1 MFLQNLFESI
11 ARTGKSDTAV
21 IGWGRGMGHKGH
33 MMLASSVITKAKS
46 LGGDPYFVV
55 SRTVGKDDPI
65 TPEEK
70 LAIYKKVFPQQ
81 GHIFQAASDQIPDL
95 TRVLTNLNQQ
105 GYKNAIVV
113 VGSDQ
118 VAAFQYLK
126 KYNGKPDKAGNIAFQ
141 FDKLDVISRQETGDP
156 SADQEG
162 PRATPM
168 RQVLLDPSKSEQEQF
183 AIWRRD
189 MPDNLSDEEVI
200 DLMRKAKQRMMSQP
214 KGKTLEGLDAA
225 SVRSIQVMLNK
236 KGANLDVDGKLG
248 PLTVKSIKKFFPK
261 ASSGSAPEPSKTT
274 AVQGKRI
281 KEMYLAELDKPS
293 GKLYIIVR
301 TDQTN
306 NVRVV
311 GDFATF
317 PEEVM
322 ARSTRV
328 GIKDK
333 EGRKERPLKV
343 NFLMT
348 DARQALAELN
358 RALKDV
364 DFIGGEA
371 AEFVFKESALK
382 SEIGP
387 QVKQLAKA
395 IEGGID
401 ERYKLYTTKDVGT
414 EPDSK
419 PKGVNH
425 YVIDPMTGK
434 SKLVPK
440 PGKPS
445 SQMGGHATVQ
455 PQTFKYTLQRT
466 ELMPKLRSMGFKFDG
481 NQIVLTA
488 KQRDQLV
495 QKLGPQWQQIF
506 GKSEKF
512 TEKMMPKSHF
522 AGSHKNKLGP
532 AAHLK
537 GKMKRPARKGDLV
550 GDAQESQTFEEKVIE
565 NLKKKRNPT
574 RDHLRQYPVSDKDVA
589 KPVKKPEKK
598 KPEQGVAEAVPFS
611 YGFVKP
617 PRKGSVAYWAE
628 KKRKEQEK
636 GKPPIEPKDQMVGVA
651 KVTKGV
657 AEGSLETDNM
667 VSHIGQVI
675 QSIYPRGGDKNTYMK
690 LVAQEMPRIVKAN
703 PKLFRRAFGMAYDR
717 FFHIDQDDDFDYTDY
732 SMRQGERGMAEEKQK
747 GVDGKACW
755 KGYKRMGTKKKGG
768 KTVDNCVPIGEG
780 LEQRMKALIAVLES
794 KHKK

>member
-1 MFLQNLFESI
+1 MLLQNLFESI

-95 TRVLTNLNQQ
+95 TRVLTSLNQQ

-126 KYNGKPDKAGNIAFQ
+126 KYNGRPDKAGNIAFQ

-168 RQVLLDPSKSEQEQF
+168 RQVLLDPTKSEQEQF
-183 AIWRRD
+183 AVWRRD

-200 DLMRKAKQRMMSQP
+200 DLMRKAKQRMISQP

-236 KGANLDVDGKLG
+236 KGANLDIDGKLG

-261 ASSGSAPEPSKTT
+261 AKSGPAPEADKTT

-301 TDQTN
+301 TDQTD

-358 RALKDV
+358 RALRDV

-387 QVKQLAKA
+387 QVRQLAKA
-395 IEGGID
+395 IDGGID
-401 ERYKLYTTKDVGT
+401 ERYKIYTGKDAGT
-414 EPDSK
+414 EPDHK
-419 PKGVNH
+419 PKGVSH
-425 YVIDPMTGK
+425 YVVDPMTGK

-512 TEKMMPKSHF
+512 TEKMMPKSNF
-522 AGSHKNKLGP
+522 AGSGKNKLGP

-537 GKMKRPARKGDLV
+537 GKMKRPARAGDLV
-550 GDAQESQTFEEKVIE
+550 GDAQEESMGLPMADYTKYSTETLMKMLKLLKGNPAQEKIAMAVSKELVRRSQGMSEAV
-565 NLKKKRNPT
+565 KKPNATT
-574 RDHLRQYPVSDKDVA
+574 RHLRDYPVSDKDVA
-589 KPVKKPEKK
+589 KPVKPEKK
-598 KPEQGVAEAVPFS
+598 DEKKKEQGVAEGMDSLSFWKREAQKAGGAANIDWYAIGVEHGKQGIVMNPPYGVGGKAVTL
-611 YGFVKP
+611 YG
-617 PRKGSVAYWAE
+617 KGLDAG
-628 KKRKEQEK
+628 EQ
-636 GKPPIEPKDQMVGVA
+636 GV
-651 KVTKGV
+651 
-657 AEGSLETDNM
+657 E
-667 VSHIGQVI
+667 
-675 QSIYPRGGDKNTYMK
+675 
-690 LVAQEMPRIVKAN
+690 
-703 PKLFRRAFGMAYDR
+703 
-717 FFHIDQDDDFDYTDY
+717 
-732 SMRQGERGMAEEKQK
+732 EEKQRLDPK
-747 GVDGKACW
+747 CW
-755 KGYKRMGTKKKGG
+755 KGYKKQGTKMKGD
-768 KTVDNCVPIGEG
+768 VRVNNCVPVEES
-780 LEQRMKALIAVLES
+780 LEQRMQSLIAILEN